1 MKGKITNLFA
11 FAFLIFL
18 LSGSNAGA
26 DSRTGGKEEIL
37 PPSFR
42 LPEIP
47 DVRKILNSPQKRS
60 EEPRFDADGKARLEV
75 DLYTHPV
82 VPNSL
87 LKISIGRDLSFFP
100 AEQYRIYFPG
110 HQQGIRE
117 NILVRIGDTKLL
129 FKYMTDKEHNI
140 YLQSWNLPHF
150 FIRRDGERL
159 CVMNCLGRQEYL
171 FSSVDSGYT
180 WNLDEIRDMDFKGR
194 KLRCEYNESDLM
206 KSIILPDNSKYTID
220 YNSAGNVVKVVNPDG
235 ILTEIGWD
243 DKSQIK
249 EIKSWIL
256 PEHPFFRSEKTKT
269 GKKNKDPGILVR
281 HLFTEC
287 GTDGKLMSLVNSN
300 GEKYSIEYRSDKN
313 EGEKTSY
320 FCGLM
325 TCPDGSRKF
334 RSVIWKPKDKED
346 NKSGKTLE
354 ISDGTVENEGKGVE
368 VLKVVDKRLYEKKG
382 NNYAETEIETSGARS
397 SVAYNPDG
405 MASGYTNAKGE
416 TTAYAYDGK
425 RQRTKVA
432 YPDGAEENFTYN
444 DKFQL
449 ISKSDP
455 SGRTTRYA
463 YDSLGRMCE
472 IRGFEG
478 VTKYQYLPETGM
490 PAETIIPDGSVHK
503 FEWDSLCRV
512 TSHVLPDSTTVGY
525 KYAAGTGIVTEMNA
539 KSLDG
544 KTETKKYSYSP
555 EGLLEG
561 IQYPN
566 GEMEKFH
573 YKGGDLVKYENKNGI
588 STEYAYDSSHR
599 KVSENTSDGKKTI
612 FKYDGQGNLLS
623 FQDSGRTFK
632 SEFDTYGRII
642 KRTSPDKS
650 WVAYSYGETGRRVI
664 KERYSD
670 RTESLF
676 KYDSRDRLVSTCG
689 DHHSDN
695 ISRKYNVAG
704 QLASMT
710 ITGNGD
716 PEKKEQTTS
725 YSYDE
730 LGRKVRTVFSDGSE
744 EKIVY
749 SGNDEV
755 RIRNKQVTYT
765 KYDAMGK
772 ISVVSE
778 YPLEL
783 FEKAATK
790 EEKRKV
796 FENNII
802 REYVYN
808 LFGDLVEIK
817 DRKRPVTAM
826 SD

>member
-1 MKGKITNLFA
+1 MKGKITNLFV

-18 LSGSNAGA
+18 LSGSHAGA

-42 LPEIP
+42 LPELP
-47 DVRKILNSPQKRS
+47 DVRRISSNQQKRN
-60 EEPRFDADGKARLEV
+60 EEPHFDADGKARLEV

-82 VPNSL
+82 VPNNLLRISL
-87 LKISIGRDLSFFP
+87 GRDLSFFP
-100 AEQYRIYFPG
+100 SEQYRIYFPG
-110 HQQGIRE
+110 HQMGIRD

-159 CVMNCLGRQEYL
+159 SVMNLRERLEYL
-171 FSSVDSGYT
+171 FSSIDSGYT
-180 WNLDEIRDMDFKGR
+180 WNIDEIRDIDFKGR
-194 KLRCEYNESDLM
+194 NIRCEYNENDLM
-206 KSIILPDNSKYTID
+206 KSIILPDNSKYTIE
-220 YNSAGNVVKVVNPDG
+220 YNNAGNVAKVVNPDG

-243 DKSQIK
+243 DKSQPR
-249 EIKSWIL
+249 EIKSWML
-256 PEHPFFRSEKTKT
+256 SEHPFYRIEKTKT
-269 GKKNKDPGILVR
+269 GKKSKNPGILVS
-281 HLFTEC
+281 HFFTEC
-287 GTDGKLMSLVNSN
+287 GTDGKLMSLVTSN

-320 FCGLM
+320 FCGVM
-325 TCPDGSRKF
+325 SYPDGSRKF
-334 RSVIWKPKDKED
+334 RTVIWKPKDKDDE
-346 NKSGKTLE
+346 KSGKTLE
-354 ISDGTVENEGKGVE
+354 ICDGTVENGGKGGE
-368 VLKVVDKRLYEKKG
+368 VLKVVERRLYEKKG
-382 NNYAETEIETSGARS
+382 NNYTETEIETSGARS

-405 MASGYTNAKGE
+405 MASGYTNARGD
-416 TTAYAYDGK
+416 TTAYAYNGK
-425 RQRTKVA
+425 RQRTKIA

-449 ISKSDP
+449 MSKADS
-455 SGRTTRYA
+455 SGQTMRYA
-463 YDSLGRMCE
+463 YDSLSRLCE

-490 PAETIIPDGSVHK
+490 PAETILPNGSVHK
-503 FEWDSLCRV
+503 FGWDSLCRM
-512 TSHVLPDSTTVGY
+512 TSHLLPDSTTVEY
-525 KYAAGTGIVTEMNA
+525 KYAAGSGIVTEMNA
-539 KSLDG
+539 KSSDG
-544 KTETKKYSYSP
+544 KTETKKYFYSP

-561 IQYPN
+561 IQYPG

-573 YKGGDLVKYENKNGI
+573 YKGCDLVKYENRNGI

-612 FKYDGQGNLLS
+612 FKYDVQGNLLS
-623 FQDSGRTFK
+623 IQDSGRTFK
-632 SEFDTYGRII
+632 SEFDAYGRII

-650 WVAYSYGETGRRVI
+650 WVAYSYDETGRRVI

-676 KYDSRDRLVSTCG
+676 KYDSRDRLVSTLG
-689 DHHSDN
+689 DHSDG
-695 ISRKYNVAG
+695 ISYKFNVAG
-704 QLASMT
+704 QLVST
-710 ITGNGD
+710 TVTGGGA
-716 PEKKEQTTS
+716 PEGKAKTTS
-725 YSYDE
+725 YFYDE
-730 LGRKVRTVFSDGSE
+730 LGRKVKTVFPDGSE

-749 SGNDEV
+749 SGNDEA
-755 RIRNKQVTYT
+755 RIRNRQVTYT
-765 KYDAMGK
+765 KYDVMGR

-778 YPLEL
+778 YPMEL

-796 FENNII
+796 FENNIV